1 MKNTDYNKIMKE
13 IISKFDK
20 KPRLLLHSCCAPCS
34 SSVLTRLLQF
44 FDITIFFYNPNMDT
58 LEEFTKRQ
66 SEEIRL
72 VEELNKEFDSN
83 IDIVKCQYDKNEYL
97 TQVKG
102 LEDNK
107 EGGKRCEKCF
117 RLRLEKTCQYAK
129 KHQFDYFTTTL
140 SVSPYKNSKL
150 LNEIGEELEKKYG
163 VNYLYSDFK
172 KEEGYRKSI
181 ELSKRYNLYRQNYC
195 GCEFS
200 KKAREL
206 FEKNALTEV

>member
-13 IISKFDK
+13 IISKFDN

-72 VEELNKEFDSN
+72 VESLNKELGSN
-83 IDIVKCQYDKNEYL
+83 IEIVKCEYDKNEYL
-97 TQVKG
+97 SQIKG
-102 LEDNK
+102 LEDCE

-129 KHQFDYFTTTL
+129 KHKYDYFTTTL

-150 LNEIGEELEKKYG
+150 LNQIGEELERKYG

>member
-129 KHQFDYFTTTL
+129 KHKYDYFTTTL